1 MSLLKLKSIFSPTN
15 TKFQDNQ
22 TDLTTF
28 NSRFDDGLNVPIKS
42 NLLNLD
48 SIFDD
53 GLNVSIQTNSFDNL
67 RSIFLTDFSS
77 ERRIEE
83 LKGTYQSN
91 QPIDKFDTR
100 LNYNE
105 NISHENSFTFSTDLT
120 QRGGRDNPL
129 LDSLLR
135 GRVYEPIRFSQDFQN
150 NNLFVK
156 PETGEIG
163 EQLFKEQTFDP
174 RATTPKEGTLYF
186 NTNNSFN
193 PATNPT
199 DFSTAI
205 GNNDLPYTPLTEL
218 GGQFK
223 ENLSWE
229 NLYNSNHSLKDNPSY
244 KGISPINYGAN
255 VNRDIL
261 NMNYNVGGDGG
272 QSATPYGEKTGI
284 VGGFSRRGISGNG
297 EPYRVTRI
305 GDRDNNRGSRF
316 SPLRRALND
325 GDRILQYLTSA
336 EGVAFILR
344 QNSNALIE
352 NIVFRGE
359 DDTLLR
365 TQQRF
370 GVTYN
375 PLNTILASSL
385 RVVGQGIPEVQFRRS
400 FAKSEGLAD
409 AIQEYENLTVNEELA
424 SLFRGESGYSS
435 RTTNAGF
442 SIDDTFTKANGG
454 GNGTGGGFFD
464 QLGNEISSLNAFD
477 AGTTVPKTNT
487 GDKVTLQEMVKG
499 PDLDNLSTLDD
510 FFTSDDFELLNF
522 GVDEEKDGIPF
533 YFKDLRDNAYIF
545 FRAYIEG
552 LTENISP
559 SYASHNYIGRSE
571 PVYTYERGEREI
583 SMTLKLVAQTKEEL
597 TSMYQKMDRLTSL
610 CYPQYVDEGE
620 TGYGNRMKPP
630 LTKLRYGELFGKTN
644 KELMGYIKSVS
655 YSIEQT
661 SPYETEVGKRVPRH
675 VNATIGYQVIHDKT
689 PSIDTTFYGIN
700 QEDEGT
706 VVPSSG
712 LV

>member
-1 MSLLKLKSIFSPTN
+1 
-15 TKFQDNQ
+15 
-22 TDLTTF
+22 
-28 NSRFDDGLNVPIKS
+28 
-42 NLLNLD
+42 
-48 SIFDD
+48 
-53 GLNVSIQTNSFDNL
+53 
-67 RSIFLTDFSS
+67 
-77 ERRIEE
+77 
-83 LKGTYQSN
+83 
-91 QPIDKFDTR
+91 
-100 LNYNE
+100 
-105 NISHENSFTFSTDLT
+105 
-120 QRGGRDNPL
+120 
-129 LDSLLR
+129 
-135 GRVYEPIRFSQDFQN
+135 
-150 NNLFVK
+150 
-156 PETGEIG
+156 
-163 EQLFKEQTFDP
+163 
-174 RATTPKEGTLYF
+174 
-186 NTNNSFN
+186 
-193 PATNPT
+193 
-199 DFSTAI
+199 
-205 GNNDLPYTPLTEL
+205 
-218 GGQFK
+218 
-223 ENLSWE
+223 
-229 NLYNSNHSLKDNPSY
+229 
-244 KGISPINYGAN
+244 N

-424 SLFRGESGYSS
+424 SLFRGESEYSS

-464 QLGNEISSLNAFD
+464 QLGNAISSLNPFD

-510 FFTSDDFELLNF
+510 FFTSDSFELLNF

-661 SPYETEVGKRVPRH
+661 SPYETEVGKR
-675 VNATIGYQVIHDKT
+675 
-689 PSIDTTFYGIN
+689 
-700 QEDEGT
+700 
-706 VVPSSG
+706 
-712 LV
+712 